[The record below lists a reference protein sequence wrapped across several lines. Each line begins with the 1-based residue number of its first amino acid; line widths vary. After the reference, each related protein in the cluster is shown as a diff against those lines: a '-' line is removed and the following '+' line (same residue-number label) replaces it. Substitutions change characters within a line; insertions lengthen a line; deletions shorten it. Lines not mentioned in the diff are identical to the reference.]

1 MCTDQWP
8 QVSLTLDQKIKNQ
21 NQLGPGT
28 DLVEKAKMKASQ
40 KQPFSV
46 ALETSVTNSAAETSF
61 VWTKQLKETTKVHV
75 VK

>member
-1 MCTDQWP
+1 MATS
-8 QVSLTLDQKIKNQ
+8 VSDLGSKNQNQ

-61 VWTKQLKETTKVHV
+61 V
-75 VK
+75 

>member
-1 MCTDQWP
+1 MCADQWP

-28 DLVEKAKMKASQ
+28 DLAEKAKMKASQ

-46 ALETSVTNSAAETSF
+46 ALETSVKEMRSQILKRKHLLSERNS
-61 VWTKQLKETTKVHV
+61 
-75 VK
+75 